1 MNQQALL
8 KKARQL
14 QQEMMNTQKEIEES
28 EFKASAGG
36 VVTVLLKGTKEL
48 AEIEIS
54 KDFAIESEEDLQ
66 MLTEMI
72 VVACHQAYKD
82 IEKTTEEKMG
92 KYQAFLGGMGSLF

>member
-14 QQEMMNTQKEIEES
+14 QQEMMKTQQEIAES
-28 EFKASAGG
+28 NFKASAGG
-36 VVTVLLKGTKEL
+36 VITVYLKGTKEL
-48 AEIEIS
+48 EKVEIS
-54 KDFAIESEEDLQ
+54 QGFKPESDDDYQ

-72 VVACHQAYKD
+72 VLACKQAYNE